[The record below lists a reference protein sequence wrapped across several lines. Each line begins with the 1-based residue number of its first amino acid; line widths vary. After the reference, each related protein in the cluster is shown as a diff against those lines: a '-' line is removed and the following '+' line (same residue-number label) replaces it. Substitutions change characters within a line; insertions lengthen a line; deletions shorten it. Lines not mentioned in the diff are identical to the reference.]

1 MRLHFFLSALIA
13 EVTDEI
19 KSTNSGNHNKSI
31 IIYNEWNYIA
41 FAIENQLYLSGF
53 LGVRSNQLRQ
63 LQFEQPIKDICST
76 NKLCIVLLMNGSA
89 YKIDL
94 ERFIPIE
101 LNPLMI
107 KPLTSNTIP
116 RTTSIF
122 GGSNVS
128 DQIADNEFITHIASG
143 RSLCVAITNKN
154 AVYNVPLKVFT
165 FPSHVKIKKI
175 SCGIEHCLILTTNGD
190 LYTFGSSS

>member
-1 MRLHFFLSALIA
+1 MALIA

-19 KSTNSGNHNKSI
+19 KSTNYSNHNKSI

-53 LGVRSNQLRQ
+53 LGAQSNQRRQ
-63 LQFEQPIKDICST
+63 LQFEQPIKDISGT
-76 NKLCIVLLMNGSA
+76 NKLCIVLLINGSA

-94 ERFIPIE
+94 DRFIPIE

-107 KPLTSNTIP
+107 KPSTLNSQT
-116 RTTSIF
+116 RTKSIF
-122 GGSNVS
+122 GESND
-128 DQIADNEFITHIASG
+128 DQVADTEFITHIAAG
-143 RSLCVAITNKN
+143 RCLSVAITNKN
-154 AVYNVPLKVFT
+154 AVYNVPLKIFT
-165 FPSHVKIKKI
+165 FPAHIKIKKI